1 MIHEEDIK
9 AIGKQIGETF
19 RSRRNELGLTMDEV
33 ALRMGYTH
41 VHKRNYVSQLE
52 RGNHD
57 YKLSSLLFMSEAL
70 DIPISAIVETKPD
83 KNKHTDY
90 VLLQNYRAL
99 PPKGKKEVRDFL
111 DYLAHKYSN

>member
-9 AIGKQIGETF
+9 VICKQIGKRLKF
-19 RSRRNELGLTMDEV
+19 RRNELGLTMDEV

-41 VHKRNYVSQLE
+41 VHKRNYISQLE
-52 RGNHD
+52 SGNHD
-57 YKLSSLLFMSEAL
+57 YRLSSLLFMSEAL
-70 DIPISAIVETKPD
+70 DIPISAIVKTKPD
-83 KNKHTDY
+83 KDKHTDY

-99 PPKGKKEVRDFL
+99 PPKGRKEVMDFL